1 MDRLWTPWR
10 YSYISKAGGT
20 PGCIFCEKAAS
31 DEDRENLVVHR
42 APRCFVLLNLFPYT
56 NGHMMVAPYEHV
68 DSLAACPEESALEMM
83 LLARGAEEVLRK
95 VYRPQG
101 LNLGMNLGE
110 CAGAGVAGH
119 IHLHVLPRWVGDA
132 NFMTSVAE
140 TRVLPESLDT
150 TWQRLHEAFQGL
162 S

>member
-1 MDRLWTPWR
+1 
-10 YSYISKAGGT
+10 
-20 PGCIFCEKAAS
+20 
-31 DEDRENLVVHR
+31 
-42 APRCFVLLNLFPYT
+42 
-56 NGHMMVAPYEHV
+56 MMIAPYEHV

-83 LLARGAEEVLRK
+83 QLARRAEEVLRK

-140 TRVLPESLDT
+140 TRVLPESLDS
-150 TWQRLHEAFQGL
+150 TWQRLCEAFQ
-162 S
+162 SSS